1 MTKKNSQPATVDEVE
16 NIVTTAMQSVVE
28 GIDNVLK
35 NMATKNNI
43 KNMATKD
50 DIKMLDGKIEDV
62 KLEIRFMKD
71 DVKGLT
77 EELAMTP
84 SRHDFK
90 ELKEQVRKIYLSN

>member
-1 MTKKNSQPATVDEVE
+1 MTKKNSQPATVDDVE
-16 NIVTTAMQSVVE
+16 KIVTTAMQSVVE
-28 GIDNVLK
+28 GINNVL
-35 NMATKNNI
+35 

-50 DIKMLDGKIEDV
+50 DIKILDEKIEDV

-71 DVKGLT
+71 DIKGLT

-84 SRHDFK
+84 SRNEFR

>member
-1 MTKKNSQPATVDEVE
+1 MTKQKKTEY
-16 NIVTTAMQSVVE
+16 
-28 GIDNVLK
+28 
-35 NMATKNNI
+35 ATKEYVDKTVAELGGTLVEDINIII

-50 DIKMLDGKIEDV
+50 GLQAVKKELKEDIDDV

-84 SRHDFK
+84 SRNEFR

>member
-1 MTKKNSQPATVDEVE
+1 MAKQKKVE
-16 NIVTTAMQSVVE
+16 Y
-28 GIDNVLK
+28 
-35 NMATKNNI
+35 ATKEYVDKTVSDLGGTLVDGINTII

-50 DIKMLDGKIEDV
+50 DLQAVKKELKEDIDGV

-71 DVKGLT
+71 DIKGLT

-84 SRHDFK
+84 SRHEFK